1 MQACSQRRSV
11 GVLVASE
18 SPRAGWEGRVG
29 PGSVFHHPEEMCG
42 ASGKELPANAGD
54 TRDVGSIPGSERS
67 SGGRHDNSLQY
78 SCLENPMDRGAW
90 QATVHRVAKSRTR
103 LKRLSPRTGNADA
116 GLLKCADSPPP
127 QLSGCA
133 ALLPSLEMW
142 RSFNV
147 TTWQTAGTVR
157 TLSSVS
163 PYKMLGCRNSQLQVF
178 AEC

>member
-1 MQACSQRRSV
+1 M
-11 GVLVASE
+11 ASE

-29 PGSVFHHPEEMCG
+29 PGSVFHHPQEMCG
-42 ASGKELPANAGD
+42 ATGKELPANAGD
-54 TRDVGSIPGSERS
+54 TRDAGSIPGSERS
-67 SGGRHDNSLQY
+67 SGGRHGNSLQY

-90 QATVHRVAKSRTR
+90 RATVHRIERVGHAWSD
-103 LKRLSPRTGNADA
+103 SPRTGNADA

-127 QLSGCA
+127 QPSGCA
-133 ALLPSLEMW
+133 ALLPSLETW
-142 RSFNV
+142 RSFNG

-163 PYKMLGCRNSQLQVF
+163 PYKTLGCRNSQLQVF